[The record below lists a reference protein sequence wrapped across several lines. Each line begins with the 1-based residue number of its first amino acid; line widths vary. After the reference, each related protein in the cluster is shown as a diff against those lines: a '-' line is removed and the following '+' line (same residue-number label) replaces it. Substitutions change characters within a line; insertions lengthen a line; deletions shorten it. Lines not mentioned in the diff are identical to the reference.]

1 MRVTPKML
9 SDQMLSN
16 LNKNLSRLQK
26 VQWQMNTGKK
36 IAKPSDDPVGINYS
50 LRYRSDLAANE
61 QYQRNLDS
69 AMSWLENADS
79 ALNQL
84 VSVLDRVR
92 FLTVQGANGTNSDQ
106 SLEAIAAEMRQLR
119 DQLYE
124 IANTQFNGKYIF
136 NGQKTNQPPYPKDD
150 NGNYSYAD
158 IDDNTKDPFHD
169 GNIEFEVARGVTVQ
183 VNIHAGQIFGTMQD
197 ESGEK
202 EDDIIFE
209 VLDDIIKA
217 LENGIPEEVGN
228 QLGRLDSRMDKV
240 LQAWAEIGAR
250 YNRMELMN
258 NRLQDDKL
266 NVTTLLSKTEDADL
280 AEVIINLKTE
290 ENIYRSSLS
299 AGARIIQPSLIDF
312 LR

>member
-16 LNKNLSRLQK
+16 LNKNLARLQK

-50 LRYRSDLAANE
+50 LRYRSELAANE
-61 QYQRNLDS
+61 QYQRNMDS
-69 AMSWLENADS
+69 AMSWLENVDS

-84 VSVLDRVR
+84 VQVVHRIR
-92 FLTVQGANGTNSDQ
+92 YLTVQGANGTNSEE
-106 SLEAIAAEMRQLR
+106 SFEAIAKEISELKNHIF
-119 DQLYE
+119 E

-136 NGQKTNQPPYPKDD
+136 NGHKTDQPPYPNNDP
-150 NGNYSYAD
+150 SID
-158 IDDNTKDPFHD
+158 IPHD
-169 GNIEFEVARGVTVQ
+169 KYIEFEVARNVKVK
-183 VNIHAGQIFGTMQD
+183 VNILAQDIFG
-197 ESGEK
+197 SGNNTLFHVV
-202 EDDIIFE
+202 DNILGALGANGNPPDP
-209 VLDDIIKA
+209 KA
-217 LENGIPEEVGN
+217 VGD
-228 QLGRLDSRMDKV
+228 QLGELDKHIDNILR
-240 LQAWAEIGAR
+240 AWAEVGAR

-258 NRLQDDKL
+258 NRLKDDNL

-290 ENIYRSSLS
+290 ENIYRSSLA

>member
-1 MRVTPKML
+1 MI

-16 LNKNLSRLQK
+16 LNRNLSRLQK

-36 IAKPSDDPVGINYS
+36 IGKPSDDPVGINYS
-50 LRYRSDLAANE
+50 LRYRSDLVANE

-84 VSVLDRVR
+84 VNVLDRIR
-92 FLTVQGANGTNSDQ
+92 YLTVQAANGTNSDQ
-106 SLEAIAAEMRQLR
+106 SLDAIASEMEQLR

-136 NGQKTNQPPYPKDD
+136 NGQKTDQKPYPNPDD
-150 NGNYSYAD
+150 FT
-158 IDDNTKDPFHD
+158 DNTMDNNAALWP
-169 GNIEFEVARGVTVQ
+169 IEFEVARGVIVQ
-183 VNIHAGQIFGTMQD
+183 VNMHAREIFG
-197 ESGEK
+197 EN
-202 EDDIIFE
+202 DDANSDNIFAVMERIIDALGAHDPE
-209 VLDDIIKA
+209 QVGAELGALDA
-217 LENGIPEEVGN
+217 
-228 QLGRLDSRMDKV
+228 RMDKI
-240 LQAWAEIGAR
+240 LQAWAVVGAR

-290 ENIYRSSLS
+290 ENIYRSSLA
-299 AGARIIQPSLIDF
+299 AGARIIQPSLLDF

>member
-50 LRYRSDLAANE
+50 LRYRSDLTVNA
-61 QYQRNLDS
+61 QHQRNLDS
-69 AMSWLENADS
+69 AMSWLENVDS
-79 ALNQL
+79 ALNQI
-84 VSVLDRVR
+84 VQVVDRIR
-92 FLTVQGANGTNSDQ
+92 YLTVQGANGTNSEQ
-106 SLEAIAAEMRQLR
+106 SLEAIAQEMEELKK
-119 DQLYE
+119 QLYE
-124 IANTQFNGKYIF
+124 IGNSQFNGKYIF
-136 NGQKTNQPPYPKDD
+136 NGHQTDEPPYP
-150 NGNYSYAD
+150 
-158 IDDNTKDPFHD
+158 IDTDGD
-169 GNIEFEVARGVTVQ
+169 GNPDGYDYKKSPLNDGSIEFEVARGVTIQ
-183 VNIHAGQIFGTMQD
+183 VNSLASQIFGEQTND
-197 ESGEK
+197 N
-202 EDDIIFE
+202 DNIFAIVDRIIE
-209 VLDDIIKA
+209 ALNTNNPEGVGTELGALDK
-217 LENGIPEEVGN
+217 
-228 QLGRLDSRMDKV
+228 RMDKI
-240 LQAWAEIGAR
+240 LEEWAIVGAR

-258 NRLQDDKL
+258 NRLKDDKL

>member
-50 LRYRSDLAANE
+50 LRYRSDLSANE

-79 ALNQL
+79 ALNQI
-84 VSVLDRVR
+84 VQVVDRIR
-92 FLTVQGANGTNSDQ
+92 YLTVQGANGTNSEQ
-106 SLEAIAAEMRQLR
+106 SLKAIADEMHQLR
-119 DQLYE
+119 EQLFE

-136 NGQKTNQPPYPKDD
+136 NGQKTDQPPYPQEV
-150 NGNYSYAD
+150 
-158 IDDNTKDPFHD
+158 IDQYKDPDNNTISPDHIHP
-169 GNIEFEVARGVTVQ
+169 GEIMFEVARGVTVK
-183 VNIHAGQIFGTMQD
+183 VNQHAGEIFGAAGD
-197 ESGEK
+197 GDNIFIVLHE
-202 EDDIIFE
+202 IIT
-209 VLDDIIKA
+209 A
-217 LENGIPEEVGN
+217 LENNDPEEVGN
-228 QLGRLDSRMDKV
+228 RLGNLDSRMDKI
-240 LQAWAEIGAR
+240 LQKWAEIGAR
-250 YNRMELMN
+250 YNRMELMDH
-258 NRLQDDKL
+258 RLKDDKL